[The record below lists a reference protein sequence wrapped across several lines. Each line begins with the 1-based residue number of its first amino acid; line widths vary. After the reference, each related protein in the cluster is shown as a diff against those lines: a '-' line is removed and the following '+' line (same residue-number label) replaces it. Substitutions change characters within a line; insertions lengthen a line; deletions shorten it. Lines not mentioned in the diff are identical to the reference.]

1 MSCSICEEKYTPQTR
16 KKVQCDDCNKS
27 CCLGCF
33 KIYSLSNNFK
43 CMHENCSKM
52 YDFNEICSIANSK
65 LFTTSMNDL
74 VSKQIMIEQ
83 KQQLSKYQE
92 ARRIRDQK
100 VAMNEKIQA
109 FYIKKKETEEEIK
122 KIRNEADIKIR
133 KLKNF
138 IRNGLPLLYKEK
150 MELEKQLKIVK
161 EEDYKLPVNNFTC
174 SITDCDGILNENFV
188 CTLCG
193 KQMCTECHQYKQEG
207 HLCNQEEVDTIR
219 MIKENSRAC
228 PNCGEYISKINGCD
242 QMYCDPKKN
251 GTGCG
256 TFFSYNTGVVD
267 KGSRH
272 NPHWY
277 SRSRELVNGRLTQEL
292 NQECL
297 DIFAHTD
304 LGTWLQQIRIFKY
317 DPETIYHFQSVWWFR
332 FNLQRKISRPSIKT
346 KDDKFKAGIDYLANK
361 DKEKWFSK
369 IKKINKYE
377 NYYKQRNKCL
387 DFLLLMV
394 DDFIYTFIEKI
405 KNKSI
410 TNRWIKDYVYQLDFI
425 EQECTFNF
433 RSKTQHYNFRYN
445 ADDEAQIIKIIH
457 PSYRN

>member
-1 MSCSICEEKYTPQTR
+1 MSCSICEEKYTLQTR

-33 KIYSLSNNFK
+33 KIYSLSNNFN
-43 CMHENCSKM
+43 CMHENCSKV

-133 KLKNF
+133 KLKDF

-188 CTLCG
+188 CTLCE

-207 HLCNQEEVDTIR
+207 HVCNQEEVDTIR

-277 SRSRELVNGRLTQEL
+277 SRSRELVNGPL
-292 NQECL
+292 N
-297 DIFAHTD
+297 
-304 LGTWLQQIRIFKY
+304 
-317 DPETIYHFQSVWWFR
+317 S
-332 FNLQRKISRPSIKT
+332 
-346 KDDKFKAGIDYLANK
+346 
-361 DKEKWFSK
+361 
-369 IKKINKYE
+369 
-377 NYYKQRNKCL
+377 
-387 DFLLLMV
+387 
-394 DDFIYTFIEKI
+394 
-405 KNKSI
+405 
-410 TNRWIKDYVYQLDFI
+410 
-425 EQECTFNF
+425 
-433 RSKTQHYNFRYN
+433 RSKPRMSRYFCPHRFRDLDTTN
-445 ADDEAQIIKIIH
+445 QNI
-457 PSYRN
+457 